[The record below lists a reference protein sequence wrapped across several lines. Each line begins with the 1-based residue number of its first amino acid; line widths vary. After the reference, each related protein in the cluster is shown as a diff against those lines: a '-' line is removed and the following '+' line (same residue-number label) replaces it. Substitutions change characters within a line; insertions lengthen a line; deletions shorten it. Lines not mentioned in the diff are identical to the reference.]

1 MENATIVYREI
12 IKVGIVGC
20 GRITGNLHLPAVLSS
35 KYADLKMLID
45 SDIKAATGL
54 SRKYGLKCEI
64 SNDYR
69 KAVGNVDAV
78 IIATPNNTHYP
89 VAKHFLENG
98 IHVLIEKPLTIE
110 DNDARELCNLAEKH
124 KCIISVGY
132 VTRHFPS
139 TKMMK
144 EMIDRRYFGAIE
156 SFDYEFGS
164 KGGWAPLSG
173 YNLSKERAGGGVL
186 VISGSHFIDRMIYWF
201 GRPEILECASDS
213 HGGVEANFEAKFRFR
228 IDDRDIIGNM
238 RVSKTDKL
246 RNSFKLIGSK
256 WDAELPEGR
265 ADSIFLKS
273 KEIDLNYDYR
283 IYRNRTEV
291 KNPEYYYFHV
301 QLADFID
308 SIKNGRKPLVDG
320 YTGLE
325 SVMLINEMYKK
336 AQRAAEPWLYTRNIS
351 DNTRDGLGREKILI
365 TGASGFVG
373 GAVCE
378 YLYKQKICNFRA
390 MIHSSGN
397 AARIARLPIEIV
409 MADLLN
415 KEEVNRSVQ
424 GCSMIV
430 NLVRGGIAVDT
441 NGLHNLLDA
450 ALRYRVKKVVHLS
463 SVAVYGDNPPV
474 GSEDEA
480 CPADPGNNKYG
491 QLKLKQE
498 KIIKKYVERGLP
510 AIIFRPPNICGPFSM
525 YTMSII
531 DRIRS
536 GRILLLD
543 EGNNPCNIVH
553 VYNLVDAI
561 MLGLDSQRSNGE
573 TYFITDD
580 DPITWKDFVEA
591 HVRMCN
597 MEMDYRS
604 MQSDNARNS
613 VLRNRASFSK
623 SVINALKFFISGEFR
638 GLMSKNIPL
647 FNDINSY
654 IYREFEKSDPK
665 FKEYVRMKLSKP
677 ERIEKMEQDI
687 TIYDQFM
694 SQQNRRIRHSNK
706 RVKREL
712 NFKPQLNFDEGMAYT
727 REWLVAARYLRDGE

>member
-1 MENATIVYREI
+1 VNREI
-12 IKVGIVGC
+12 IRIGIVGC
-20 GRITGNLHLPAVLSS
+20 GRITGNMHLPAVLSS
-35 KYADLKMLID
+35 KYADLKILID
-45 SDIKAATGL
+45 SDIKVAAGL
-54 SRKYGLKCEI
+54 SHKYGLKCEV

-69 KAVGNVDAV
+69 KAVGHVDAV
-78 IIATPNNTHYP
+78 IIATPNNTHYHI
-89 VAKHFLENG
+89 AEYFIENG
-98 IHVLIEKPLTIE
+98 VHVLIEKPLTVS
-110 DNDARELCNLAEKH
+110 DNDARELCALAEKH

-132 VTRHFPS
+132 VTRHFSS

-144 EMIDRRYFGAIE
+144 EMLEKKYFGEIE

-173 YNLSKERAGGGVL
+173 YNLNKDSAGGGVL

-201 GRPEILECASDS
+201 GKPEILKCSSDS
-213 HGGVEANFEAKFRFR
+213 HGGVEANFWAKFRFR
-228 IDDRDIIGNM
+228 HDDRDIIGNM
-238 RVSKTDKL
+238 TVSKTYKL
-246 RNSFKLIGSK
+246 RNSFKLYGSK

-265 ADSIFLKS
+265 ADSIFLKA
-273 KEIDLNYDYR
+273 KEADLDYDYR
-283 IYRNRTEV
+283 IYRNRTDL
-291 KNPEYYYFHV
+291 KNPEYYYFYV
-301 QLADFID
+301 QLEDFIE
-308 SIKNGRKPLVDG
+308 SIKNGRTPLVDG
-320 YTGLE
+320 YTGLK

-336 AQRAAEPWLYTRNIS
+336 AESVAEPWLYTKNIS
-351 DNTRDGLGREKILI
+351 DNTRDGLSKEKILV

-373 GAVCE
+373 GALCE
-378 YLYKQKICNFRA
+378 YLYKQKICDFRA

-415 KEEVNRSVQ
+415 EAEVNRSVQ

-441 NGLHNLLDA
+441 NGLHNLLNA
-450 ALRYRVKKVVHLS
+450 ALKFGVKKVVHLS
-463 SVAVYGDNPPV
+463 SVAVYGDNPPA

-480 CPADPGNNKYG
+480 YPADPGNNKYG

-531 DRIRS
+531 DRIRA
-536 GRILLLD
+536 GKILLLD
-543 EGNNPCNIVH
+543 EGRNPCNIVH

-561 MLGLDSQRSNGE
+561 MLGLDSTRSNGE
-573 TYFITDD
+573 SYFITDD

-597 MEMDYRS
+597 VEMDNRS

-613 VLRNRASFSK
+613 VLRNQASFGK

-647 FNDINSY
+647 FNNINSY

-687 TIYDQFM
+687 MIYDQFM

-706 RVKREL
+706 RAKSEL
-712 NFKPQLNFDEGMAYT
+712 NFKPRLDFNEGTANTY
-727 REWLVAARYLRDGE
+727 EWLAAAKYLRNKES